1 MICVLEAIEQMK
13 EQQFTAV
20 NKEEGWEPSLGSVK
34 RTDGTAQSTS

>member
-1 MICVLEAIEQMK
+1 MK

-20 NKEEGWEPSLGSVK
+20 NEEEGREPSLGSVK